1 MMSAEVNYYNSQ
13 NPFLVAVDCIILGFQ
28 DNEIKLLVHHR
39 QMEPA
44 KGGLSLM
51 GGFVRENESLNDA
64 AIRVLTS
71 LTGLE
76 NIFMEQVG
84 TYGDIDRDPGERVI
98 SCVYY
103 ALIDVRAQDESLLE
117 KYNAGWVNINRSDE
131 LIFDHPQMVRDAIN
145 ILRNKAAMQPI
156 GFNLLPEKFTLTHL
170 QALYEAI
177 YGKSLDKRNFRKRML
192 GFDFIEKLNEVDKSG
207 SKKGAYYYKFKE
219 DKTHLLNSDYGF

>member
-13 NPFLVAVDCIILGFQ
+13 NPFLLAVDCIILGFQ

-117 KYNAGWVNINRSDE
+117 KYNASWVNINRSDE

>member
-117 KYNAGWVNINRSDE
+117 KYNASWVNINRSDE